1 MRRRIVC
8 ASSAA
13 QKGKRHLKKNWK
25 NRPTCTSKSSLLRN
39 FWFMVS
45 AYVLMALRKTLTWGE
60 SERTHEQSTLTG
72 SAFSIGKKINTTGD
86 EQVLKDY

>member
-1 MRRRIVC
+1 
-8 ASSAA
+8 
-13 QKGKRHLKKNWK
+13 
-25 NRPTCTSKSSLLRN
+25 
-39 FWFMVS
+39 MVS